1 MSLFDLNSEKLKFIS
16 FVIFVNMVKDRNMY
30 VENLSNY
37 DIEILRKKYNERYF
51 KKSYSKGYL
60 N

>member
-30 VENLSNY
+30 VENLSND

-51 KKSYSKGYL
+51 KK
-60 N
+60 

>member
-1 MSLFDLNSEKLKFIS
+1 MSLFDLNSEKLNFIS

-30 VENLSNY
+30 VENLSND

-51 KKSYSKGYL
+51 KKSYSKVYL
-60 N
+60 D